1 MLSLPLWTFTG
12 YHVALVCSGH
22 TTKEH
27 IKGRKHGAR
36 KLALTYPYPYPYSYS
51 YPHPYP

>member
-27 IKGRKHGAR
+27 LKGRKHGAR
-36 KLALTYPYPYPYSYS
+36 SALAFDSGSGFGLG
-51 YPHPYP
+51 